1 VQSCKKWGTLSHAKS
16 DWRSWVFVTPSRKFR
31 MKIPWTSS
39 LSSQKIPAL
48 EKSLWLWQRFSV
60 SSCLTLHGFKI
71 DRESGDFPSIQSSWK
86 GGWEEFRE
94 GQGYRTRATKLRM
107 VPPSIYLFLGVLF
120 RIGSQ
125 TSIVTRGLSHKD
137 CETRIVT
144 SVQGQELKGWSS
156 LTNCYQQFLA
166 DKCVLI
172 VKT

>member
-94 GQGYRTRATKLRM
+94 GQGYRTRVTKLCTS
-107 VPPSIYLFLGVLF
+107 PPSIYLFLGVLF

-125 TSIVTRGLSHKD
+125 TSTHEDCHTRIAKRGLSHKSK
-137 CETRIVT
+137 ERNWKAEAVSQSGT
-144 SVQGQELKGWSS
+144 GQQS
-156 LTNCYQQFLA
+156 LA

-172 VKT
+172 VKA